1 MFKKIFMAA
10 VLAGVIGGLSVTIL
24 QEFTTTP
31 LILQAEE
38 LENLRTGEIAIH
50 PVPAVVASSL
60 SDAYVDVST
69 DIGSRIERVIFTTI
83 ANVLTGIGFALLL
96 VASIALYGRSVE
108 GRKGVIWGA
117 AGFAIFSLAPALG
130 LPPEVPG
137 SMTAELGARQSWW
150 FFCVAATGAGLWA
163 IVFRR
168 GAIWTIA
175 GLSMVAVPH
184 VFGAPQ
190 ASEGGGASPP
200 ELAAHFAASSLVTA
214 AVFWCALGWLSATFW
229 VRFNNQ

>member
-1 MFKKIFMAA
+1 MAA

-38 LENLRTGEIAIH
+38 FEKPRPGEIATH
-50 PVPAVVASSL
+50 SVPAVAASSL

-83 ANVLTGIGFALLL
+83 ANVLTGIGFALIL

-108 GRKGVIWGA
+108 GRRGVIWGV

-163 IVFRR
+163 VVFRR
-168 GAIWTIA
+168 GVIWTLA

-184 VFGAPQ
+184 VFGVPQ
-190 ASEGGGASPP
+190 SSEAGGGSPP
-200 ELAAHFAASSLVTA
+200 ELAAHFVASSLVTA
-214 AVFWCALGWLSATFW
+214 AVFWCTLGWLSATFW
-229 VRFNNQ
+229 VRFNDQ